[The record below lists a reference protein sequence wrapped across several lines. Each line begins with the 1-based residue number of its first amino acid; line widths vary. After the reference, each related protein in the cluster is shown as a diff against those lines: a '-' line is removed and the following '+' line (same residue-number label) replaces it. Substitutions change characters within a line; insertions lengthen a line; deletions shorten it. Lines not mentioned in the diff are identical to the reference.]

1 MLAAALDPRPRTKAT
16 SLSIGS
22 GGGDLHK
29 KRSRRS
35 VKPCTLVCFSSSS
48 SSSSGSGSC
57 SGSGFGSSLRENLML
72 LPAFEEVEQI
82 EIPELGHTIVAGPG
96 KMASVRIYSALREK
110 FGGRLDSVAAKWALE
125 AYGEDVVEEAKQA
138 PGSHPNIDLL
148 LQLTEEEKSKPA
160 AYTVLTQARA
170 GVLVETLSPGD
181 GKTYPSKGDVVVVHY
196 TGTLKDD
203 EGEKETVFDSSRER
217 GEPLEFT
224 LGEGLVIKAWDLG
237 VGEMSLG
244 ERAKLTCMPEYSYG
258 EVGYPPIIPPN
269 ATLFFDVEL
278 INIRKK

>member
-1 MLAAALDPRPRTKAT
+1 MLAAAPDPRPRTKAT
-16 SLSIGS
+16 SLSPSLGWSIAS

-35 VKPCTLVCFSSSS
+35 EKPRSLVCFSSSS
-48 SSSSGSGSC
+48 

-72 LPAFEEVEQI
+72 LPAFEEVEQV
-82 EIPELGHTIVAGPG
+82 EIPELNHTIVAGPG

-148 LQLTEEEKSKPA
+148 LKLTEEEKSKPA

-278 INIRKK
+278 IDIRKH